1 VIFLVAAAPRAYIAL
16 LRLTEGLTAGMTTDT
31 RFLPETEVRN
41 LIRRAQAGDREA
53 FARVIEQVRPFVFKL
68 ARQFAKRAGGIPV
81 EDLVQTGL
89 LAAVKSVPCF
99 KTGAG
104 VKFVSYVGVAAR
116 RAIHRAAF
124 GWKPLPQALGD
135 QSDFMGEL
143 ADRWESDVPAHDA
156 ETAAQVRNLVDAHL
170 GDRERRLI
178 GQRFGLD
185 GSPPQ
190 TYAELA
196 TSTGTSRQNVQQLV
210 ERALRRLRI
219 AMSDVMKA

>member
-1 VIFLVAAAPRAYIAL
+1 
-16 LRLTEGLTAGMTTDT
+16 MTTDT
-31 RFLPETEVRN
+31 PFLPETEVRE
-41 LIRRAQAGDREA
+41 LLRRAQAGDREA

-68 ARQFAKRAGGIPV
+68 ARQFAKRAGGVPV

-99 KTGAG
+99 RTDAG

-124 GWKPLPQALGD
+124 GWKPLPQAIGD
-135 QSDFMGEL
+135 ETDLMGEL
-143 ADRWESDVPAHDA
+143 PDRLDTDTPAHDA
-156 ETAAQVRNLVDAHL
+156 ETAKQVRNLVEAHL

-196 TSTGTSRQNVQQLV
+196 TTTGTSRQNVQQLV
-210 ERALRRLRI
+210 ERALRRLRN
-219 AMSDVMKA
+219 AMSDVMNA

>member
-1 VIFLVAAAPRAYIAL
+1 
-16 LRLTEGLTAGMTTDT
+16 MTTDAP
-31 RFLPETEVRN
+31 FLPETEVRD
-41 LIRRAQAGDREA
+41 LIRRAQGGDREA
-53 FARVIEQVRPFVFKL
+53 FARVIEQVRPFVYKL
-68 ARQFAKRAGGIPV
+68 ARQFAKRAGGAPI

-99 KTGAG
+99 KTDAG

-124 GWKPLPQALGD
+124 GWKPLPQLVGD
-135 QSDFMGEL
+135 ENDFMGEL
-143 ADRWESDVPAHDA
+143 PDRWDPDVPSHDP
-156 ETAAQVRNLVDAHL
+156 ETTAQVRNLVDAHL

-185 GSPPQ
+185 GSPPR

-196 TSTGTSRQNVQQLV
+196 TVTGTSRQNVQQLV
-210 ERALRRLRI
+210 ERALRRLRN
-219 AMSDVMKA
+219 AMTDVMNA

>member
-1 VIFLVAAAPRAYIAL
+1 
-16 LRLTEGLTAGMTTDT
+16 MTTDT
-31 RFLPETEVRN
+31 PFLPETEVRN
-41 LIRRAQAGDREA
+41 LITRAQGGDREA
-53 FARVIEQVRPFVFKL
+53 FSRVIEQVRPFIFKL
-68 ARQFAKRAGGIPV
+68 ARQYAKRAGGIPV

-99 KTGAG
+99 KTCAG

-124 GWKPLPQALGD
+124 GWKSLPQAAGED
-135 QSDFMGEL
+135 GDFMGEVPE
-143 ADRWESDVPAHDA
+143 RWDQDVPAHDA
-156 ETAAQVRNLVDAHL
+156 ETVVEVRNLVDAHL

-185 GSPPQ
+185 GSPPR

-196 TSTGTSRQNVQQLV
+196 TVTGTSRQNVQQLV
-210 ERALRRLRI
+210 ERALRRLRN
-219 AMSDVMKA
+219 AMSDVMNA

>member
-1 VIFLVAAAPRAYIAL
+1 MK
-16 LRLTEGLTAGMTTDT
+16 EGPTAGMTSDSP
-31 RFLPETEVRN
+31 FLPEPEVRD
-41 LIRRAQAGDREA
+41 LITRAQSGDREA
-53 FARVIEQVRPFVFKL
+53 FARVIEQVRPFIFKL
-68 ARQFAKRAGGIPV
+68 ARQYARRAGGIPV

-99 KTGAG
+99 KTAAG

-124 GWKPLPQALGD
+124 GWKSLPQAVAD
-135 QSDFMGEL
+135 EADYMGEL
-143 ADRWESDVPAHDA
+143 PDRLDPDVPAHDA
-156 ETAAQVRNLVDAHL
+156 ETAAEVRNLVDAHL

-185 GSPPQ
+185 GRPPQ

-196 TSTGTSRQNVQQLV
+196 TVTGTSRQNVQQLV
-210 ERALRRLRI
+210 ERALRRLRNAI
-219 AMSDVMKA
+219 SDVMNA

>member
-1 VIFLVAAAPRAYIAL
+1 
-16 LRLTEGLTAGMTTDT
+16 MTPDT
-31 RFLPETEVRN
+31 PFLPEAEVRD
-41 LIRRAQAGDREA
+41 LITRAQAGDREA

-68 ARQFAKRAGGIPV
+68 ARQFAKRAGGVPV

-99 KTGAG
+99 RTGAG

-124 GWKPLPQALGD
+124 GWKPLPQAAAD
-135 QSDFMGEL
+135 DTDFMGEVP
-143 ADRWESDVPAHDA
+143 DRWDPDVPADNS

-185 GSPPQ
+185 GSPPR

-196 TSTGTSRQNVQQLV
+196 TVTGTSRQNVQQLV
-210 ERALRRLRI
+210 ERALRRLRN
-219 AMSDVMKA
+219 AMSDVMNA

>member
-1 VIFLVAAAPRAYIAL
+1 MP
-16 LRLTEGLTAGMTTDT
+16 TDT
-31 RFLPETEVRN
+31 PFLPEIDVRD
-41 LIRRAQAGDREA
+41 LILRAQAGDREA
-53 FARVIEQVRPFVFKL
+53 FSRVIEQVRPFIYKL
-68 ARQFAKRAGGIPV
+68 ARQYAKRAGGAPV

-99 KTGAG
+99 RVDAG

-124 GWKPLPQALGD
+124 GWKPLPQAVGEDTDYLGE
-135 QSDFMGEL
+135 MP
-143 ADRWESDVPAHDA
+143 DRGDAEPPTDHA
-156 ETAAQVRNLVDAHL
+156 ETAAHVRNLVDAHL
-170 GDRERRLI
+170 GERERRLL

-196 TSTGTSRQNVQQLV
+196 TVTGTSRQNVQQLV
-210 ERALRRLRI
+210 ERALRRLRN
-219 AMSDVMKA
+219 AMTDVINA

>member
-1 VIFLVAAAPRAYIAL
+1 
-16 LRLTEGLTAGMTTDT
+16 MTTDAP
-31 RFLPETEVRN
+31 FLPETEVRD
-41 LIRRAQAGDREA
+41 LIRRAQGGDREA

-68 ARQFAKRAGGIPV
+68 ARQFAKRAGGVPV

-99 KTGAG
+99 KTDAG

-124 GWKPLPQALGD
+124 GWKPLPQLVGD
-135 QSDFMGEL
+135 ENDFMGEL
-143 ADRWESDVPAHDA
+143 PDRWDPDVPSQDP

-185 GSPPQ
+185 GSPPR

-196 TSTGTSRQNVQQLV
+196 TVTGTSRQNVQQLV
-210 ERALRRLRI
+210 ERALRRLRN
-219 AMSDVMKA
+219 AMTDVMNA

>member
-1 VIFLVAAAPRAYIAL
+1 
-16 LRLTEGLTAGMTTDT
+16 M
-31 RFLPETEVRN
+31 
-41 LIRRAQAGDREA
+41 
-53 FARVIEQVRPFVFKL
+53 
-68 ARQFAKRAGGIPV
+68 
-81 EDLVQTGL
+81 

-99 KTGAG
+99 NTGAG

-124 GWKPLPQALGD
+124 GWKPLPQALCD

-178 GQRFGLD
+178 GQRFRLD
-185 GSPPQ
+185 GAPPP
-190 TYAELA
+190 
-196 TSTGTSRQNVQQLV
+196 
-210 ERALRRLRI
+210 
-219 AMSDVMKA
+219 

>member
-1 VIFLVAAAPRAYIAL
+1 
-16 LRLTEGLTAGMTTDT
+16 MTTDAP
-31 RFLPETEVRN
+31 FLPETEVRD
-41 LIRRAQAGDREA
+41 LIRRAQGGDREA
-53 FARVIEQVRPFVFKL
+53 FARVIEQVRPFVYKL
-68 ARQFAKRAGGIPV
+68 ARQFAKRAGGAPI

-99 KTGAG
+99 KTDAG

-124 GWKPLPQALGD
+124 GWEPLPQLVGD
-135 QSDFMGEL
+135 ENDFMGEL
-143 ADRWESDVPAHDA
+143 PDRWDPDVPSQDP

-185 GSPPQ
+185 GSPPR

-196 TSTGTSRQNVQQLV
+196 TVTGTSRQNVQQLV
-210 ERALRRLRI
+210 ERALRRLRN
-219 AMSDVMKA
+219 AVTDVMNA

>member
-1 VIFLVAAAPRAYIAL
+1 MP
-16 LRLTEGLTAGMTTDT
+16 TDT
-31 RFLPETEVRN
+31 PFLPETEVRD
-41 LIRRAQAGDREA
+41 LISRAQTGDREA
-53 FARVIEQVRPFVFKL
+53 FARVIEQVRPFIFKL
-68 ARQFAKRAGGIPV
+68 ARQYAKRSGGAPV

-124 GWKPLPQALGD
+124 GWKPLPQAAGD
-135 QSDFMGEL
+135 DGDFMGEVP
-143 ADRWESDVPAHDA
+143 DRFDPDLPTHDA
-156 ETAAQVRNLVDAHL
+156 ETAAEVRNLVDAHL

-196 TSTGTSRQNVQQLV
+196 SVTGTSRQNVQQLV
-210 ERALRRLRI
+210 ERALRRLRT
-219 AMSDVMKA
+219 AMSDVTTA